1 VKDRAAYLVA
11 MLPAAA
17 RGLFGVWQSADLWL
31 FGRLQARDKPHLA
44 ADIVLIDVPYPPQFH
59 KTDNPLSLWRSPHWR
74 IFSTIARCGA

>member
-44 ADIVLIDVPYPPQFH
+44 ADIVLFH